1 MVPIIAWKPQDKCL
15 RAACCCHP
23 VLREARAPG
32 LRQRAQGSRPG
43 PVLGGRHPDE
53 GVSAGIS
60 SLVMSRRGV
69 TATQTGGGGRGQTSA
84 RPPTTNSLR
93 CHPRLPHGPRMW
105 QEGRLTGQFSQTRWR
120 LKPKSRVCLH
130 TARCATPDPTGFS
143 LPSWASAG
151 KVLTVARAGLQLLLP
166 LTERDTLPVLTP
178 AEIQAHGVVLGVSRR
193 GTLTAVPWKQTGPRS
208 HPLPS
213 GAPFSGA
220 CHADAHDTGPWAWRR
235 GEVAQSRAAVAYVRP
250 PTGMRAKL
258 PRVSSH

>member
-1 MVPIIAWKPQDKCL
+1 MLLPPSATRGPC
-15 RAACCCHP
+15 
-23 VLREARAPG
+23 
-32 LRQRAQGSRPG
+32 PG
-43 PVLGGRHPDE
+43 PPAESTGQQARPCPRRQTPHE